1 MLFLSVDPKINTLAR
16 RIQLEIE
23 NITVVNN
30 FSTRSLSSS
39 LSLICLMTYLWIS
52 QDEKLSD
59 ADKSLRDGKFQVEL
73 VINIQLIEKNWEHL
87 QKVSLAQSN
96 QQTYI
101 LQNSEILSV
110 CSGNNLLLSRAVI
123 FCYFSCN
130 LDRKNQQF

>member
-59 ADKSLRDGKFQVEL
+59 ADKSLRNGKFQVEL
-73 VINIQLIEKNWEHL
+73 VINIQLIEKMEIAN
-87 QKVSLAQSN
+87 SFLAQMK
-96 QQTYI
+96 QRT
-101 LQNSEILSV
+101 
-110 CSGNNLLLSRAVI
+110 
-123 FCYFSCN
+123 
-130 LDRKNQQF
+130 